1 MIDYPT
7 KCISGCYGDANTCP
21 MCDGFCGCHEKEVGH
36 CIMIDYEALL
46 KKYMEYIGMMEGTD
60 FLAYRDYDWT
70 DEEWEALQRLR
81 P

>member
-1 MIDYPT
+1 
-7 KCISGCYGDANTCP
+7 
-21 MCDGFCGCHEKEVGH
+21 
-36 CIMIDYEALL
+36 MIDYEALL